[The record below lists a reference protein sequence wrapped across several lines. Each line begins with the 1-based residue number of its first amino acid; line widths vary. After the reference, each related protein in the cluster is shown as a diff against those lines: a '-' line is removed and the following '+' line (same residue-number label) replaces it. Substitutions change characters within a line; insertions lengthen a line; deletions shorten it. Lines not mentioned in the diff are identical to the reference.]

1 MSMDEERA
9 LLEKF
14 LRQLPVFQ
22 NITPEH
28 QDALI
33 KEFSIVHLP
42 KDHEVFF
49 QADESTDLYIIIKG
63 SARASLMNEEC
74 QELVLATF
82 KEGNFFGEMSLL
94 DGRPRSAT
102 IILEEDSTLGILRR
116 DVFLNAVKKEPML
129 AIDLLAALVER
140 LRAADELIENLAFLD
155 VSQRLIK
162 YLVQLA
168 NEEGEPAR
176 DGLTRIKKYTQ
187 KDIAVRIGASR
198 EAVSK
203 VLKVLM
209 AKKIILEEDGFF
221 LVTPEAKRACR

>member
-1 MSMDEERA
+1 MDEERA

-14 LRQLPVFQ
+14 LRRLPVFK
-22 NITPEH
+22 NINPEH
-28 QDALI
+28 QNSLT

-49 QADESTDLYIIIKG
+49 QSDESTDLYIIIKG

-102 IILEEDSTLGILRR
+102 IILEEDSTLGILKRE
-116 DVFLNAVKKEPML
+116 VFLNAVKKEPML

-155 VSQRLIK
+155 VSQRLLK

-176 DGLTRIKKYTQ
+176 DGMTRIKKHTQ
-187 KDIAVRIGASR
+187 KEISVRIGASR

-209 AKKIILEEDGFF
+209 AKKIVLEENGHF
-221 LVTPEAKRACR
+221 LIPSQARDTCK

>member
-1 MSMDEERA
+1 MIADEERV

-14 LRQLPVFQ
+14 LRRLPVFQ
-22 NITPEH
+22 NISREH

-33 KEFSIVHLP
+33 KEFSIVQLP

-49 QADESTDLYIIIKG
+49 QSDESTDLYIIIKG
-63 SARASLMNEEC
+63 SARASLMNKEC

-94 DGRPRSAT
+94 DGKPRSAT

-140 LRAADELIENLAFLD
+140 LRSADELIESLAFLD
-155 VSQRLIK
+155 VSQRLLK
-162 YLVQLA
+162 HLVQLA
-168 NEEGEPAR
+168 DEEGEPAR

-187 KDIAVRIGASR
+187 KEISVRIGASR
-198 EAVSK
+198 EAISK
-203 VLKVLM
+203 VLKVLT
-209 AKKIILEEDGFF
+209 AKKIIQEEEGFF
-221 LVTPEAKRACR
+221 LITPRAKEACR